1 MIRKGKQAKI
11 IYAKR
16 GEVISPIAACTKTV
30 QNAVVIPVELKG
42 QKQAEILSVLPEST
56 RFKEALS
63 GKTVSC
69 SADKPNIK
77 TVTCKDVK
85 KDITIKTL
93 FSDEG

>member
-1 MIRKGKQAKI
+1 MIRKGKQAEI
-11 IYAKR
+11 TYAKR
-16 GEVISPIAACTKTV
+16 GEVVSPVDACTKRV
-30 QNAVVIPVELKG
+30 QNAVVTPAEPRG

-56 RFKEALS
+56 RCKAVLS

-69 SADKPNIK
+69 SGDKPNIK

-93 FSDEG
+93 FFDKG